1 MMKRFFC
8 LLALLLAVITA
19 EAADITSIAGALKN
33 GNGNALSGS
42 MDGTVDLAVPGETK
56 KCNATEAVAAMT
68 AFFQRTKPDGF
79 SVVHHVEK
87 KDNGFFIGKMQTPGG
102 ELRVN
107 VAYRTDGNKALIQ
120 SIRIE

>member
-1 MMKRFFC
+1 MKRFFC
-8 LLALLLAVITA
+8 LLALWLVVITA
-19 EAADITSIAGALKN
+19 QAADITSIAGALKN

-42 MDGTVDLAVPGETK
+42 MDSSVDLAVPGETK
-56 KCNATEAVAAMT
+56 KCNSQEAVAAMT
-68 AFFQRTKPDGF
+68 AFFQRTHPTGF

-87 KDNGFFIGKMQTPGG
+87 TDNGFFIGKMQTSNG

>member
-1 MMKRFFC
+1 MKRFFC
-8 LLALLLAVITA
+8 LLALWLAVITA
-19 EAADITSIAGALKN
+19 QAADITSIAGALKN

-42 MDGTVDLAVPGETK
+42 MDSSVDLAVPGETK
-56 KCNATEAVAAMT
+56 KCNSQEAVAALS
-68 AFFQRTKPDGF
+68 AFFQRAKPTGF

-87 KDNGFFIGKMQTPGG
+87 TDNGFFIGKMQTPGG

-107 VAYRTDGNKALIQ
+107 VAYRAEGNKALIQ

>member
-1 MMKRFFC
+1 MKRFFC
-8 LLALLLAVITA
+8 LLALWLAVITA
-19 EAADITSIAGALKN
+19 QAADITSIAGALKN

-42 MDGTVDLAVPGETK
+42 MDSSVDLAVPGETK
-56 KCNATEAVAAMT
+56 KCNSQEAVAVLT
-68 AFFQRTKPDGF
+68 AFFQRTKPTGF

-87 KDNGFFIGKMQTPGG
+87 TDTGFFIGKMQTPGG

-107 VAYRTDGNKALIQ
+107 VAYRAEGNKALIQ